1 MYKKVTM
8 QQDRIDNIV
17 IVAKA
22 VIKEE
27 ALLLCGMFIVYLVLN
42 SVLGKEGEIFLA
54 LLGHPYSLP

>member
-1 MYKKVTM
+1 M
-8 QQDRIDNIV
+8 QQDRIHNIV

-27 ALLLCGMFIVYLVLN
+27 ALLLSGTFIVYLALN

-54 LLGHPYSLP
+54 VLGHPYSLP